1 MDEGVEHF
9 IHGVQ
14 PESKEH
20 CDLSDF
26 PPVIAATNNMAPR
39 AEAGVTSNKTSPI
52 L

>member
-1 MDEGVEHF
+1 MDEGVERF

-14 PESKEH
+14 SESREH
-20 CDLSDF
+20 CGLSDF
-26 PPVIAATNNMAPR
+26 PPVIAATNNTASR